1 MTLKSLLVAVV
12 LAGLS
17 VQVSAQ
23 EVLIK
28 EGLLEV
34 KIDTATG
41 PVVIKRNQD
50 QNANIDPDFAKTSRK
65 CPPFCVQPIEAAPG
79 VKTVAELEVIEFL
92 DKKAGVLLDARTQD
106 WHLRGTIPGS
116 VNIPYTEVA
125 GRLAELGCQKNGAA
139 WNCGGAKK
147 VILYCN
153 GPWCGQSPTAIAA
166 MIKAGYPA
174 DRILYYRGGVQAWKS
189 LGFNTVEGSL

>member
-1 MTLKSLLVAVV
+1 MNWKSLLVVLM

-17 VQVSAQ
+17 VPASAQ

-28 EGLLEV
+28 EGMLEV

-79 VKTVAELEVIEFL
+79 VKTVAELEVIDFL
-92 DKKAGVLLDARTQD
+92 AKKDGVLLDARTQD

-116 VNIPYTEVA
+116 VNIPYTEVG
-125 GRLAELGCQKNGAA
+125 GRLNELGCQKNGAA
-139 WNCGGAKK
+139 WTCGGAKK
-147 VILYCN
+147 VAVYCN
-153 GPWCGQSPTAIAA
+153 GPWCGQSHAAIAA

-174 DRILYYRGGVQAWKS
+174 DRILYYRGGVQGWKS